1 MASPRAVA
9 YGATAMPLAAP
20 HAPEDARPRVII
32 VDVDR
37 RVQQSLAD
45 VLELGGLR
53 VVATA
58 GDVREALEKIE
69 MTGADYLLVD
79 PRLPDIDAGA
89 ALLSSVAL
97 GWPDLSVI
105 LMGWGEGIEQ
115 SQLGVHADAY
125 VPKNADTE
133 EFVAATLRACGC

>member
-1 MASPRAVA
+1 
-9 YGATAMPLAAP
+9 
-20 HAPEDARPRVII
+20 VII
-32 VDVDR
+32 VDLDR

-45 VLELGGLR
+45 VLELGGLH

-69 MTGADYLLVD
+69 VTAADYLLID
-79 PRLPDIDAGA
+79 PRLPDVDAGR
-89 ALLSSVAL
+89 ALLSYVAL
-97 GWPDLSVI
+97 GWPDLRVI
-105 LMGWGEGIEQ
+105 LMGWGEGIEHTP
-115 SQLGVHADAY
+115 LAEHADAY

>member
-1 MASPRAVA
+1 
-9 YGATAMPLAAP
+9 MPLAAQ
-20 HAPEDARPRVII
+20 HAPEDARPRVIV

-45 VLELGGLR
+45 VLELGGLH

-69 MTGADYLLVD
+69 VTAADYLLID
-79 PRLPDIDAGA
+79 PRLPDVDAGR

-97 GWPDLSVI
+97 GWPDLRVI
-105 LMGWGEGIEQ
+105 LMGWGEGIDHTQLAEQ
-115 SQLGVHADAY
+115 ADAY

>member
-1 MASPRAVA
+1 
-9 YGATAMPLAAP
+9 
-20 HAPEDARPRVII
+20 VII

-37 RVQQSLAD
+37 RVQKSIAD
-45 VLELGGLR
+45 VLELGGLH

-69 MTGADYLLVD
+69 MTAADYLLDD
-79 PRLPDIDAGA
+79 PRLPDVDAGQ

-97 GWPDLSVI
+97 GWPELRVI
-105 LMGWGEGIEQ
+105 LMGWGDGIER
-115 SQLGVHADAY
+115 SPLGEHADAY

>member
-1 MASPRAVA
+1 
-9 YGATAMPLAAP
+9 MPLAAP
-20 HAPEDARPRVII
+20 HLPVDARPRVII

-45 VLELGGLR
+45 VLELGGLN

-58 GDVREALEKIE
+58 GDVREALEAIE
-69 MTGADYLLVD
+69 LNGADYLLLD
-79 PRLPDIDAGA
+79 PRLPDVEAGR

-97 GWPDLSVI
+97 GWPNLRVI
-105 LMGWGEGIEQ
+105 LMGWGEGVEQ
-115 SQLGVHADAY
+115 TGLAEHADAF

-133 EFVAATLRACGC
+133 AFVAATLRACGC